1 MVERMAPAL
10 AERVLIIA
18 EVAQAH
24 DGSLVGRW
32 LARDVA
38 AGELLAADDLE
49 AER

>member
-24 DGSLVGRW
+24 DGSLVGRR
-32 LARDVA
+32 LARGVA
-38 AGELLAADDLE
+38 ADALLAADDLE
-49 AER
+49 TER